1 MTVSVPAIA
10 HANGIDICYQ
20 TFGEAGAAPMLL
32 IMGLAG
38 QMISWEDDFCTQLAA
53 RGFRVIRFD
62 NRDVGHSTHFG
73 AAKPF
78 DPVATLMAALQGR
91 PIVAPYS
98 LADMAA
104 DTIGLMDALAI
115 GTAHVVGASM
125 GGAIAQTMAIEHP
138 ERLRTLTSI
147 MSTTGAPDLP
157 PPTAEAMA
165 VLFGGQVPSAADP
178 SSFLA
183 SFLQT
188 WQVLRGPGFS
198 ADDARDVERA
208 GQSFARGIDP
218 AGAMRQLAAVLGS
231 GSRREALRNVEVPT
245 LVIHGRADPL
255 VPLACGIDTAQAIP
269 GAELLVLDGMGHAL
283 PIALWPQIIDAIAR
297 HAARGAP
304 R

>member
-1 MTVSVPAIA
+1 MSASAPAIA
-10 HANGIDICYQ
+10 RANGIDICYQ
-20 TFGEAGAAPMLL
+20 TFGAAGASPMVL

-38 QMISWEDDFCTQLAA
+38 QMIAWEDDFCTQLAA

-73 AAKPF
+73 AARPF

-115 GTAHVVGASM
+115 GSAHVVGASM
-125 GGAIAQTMAIEHP
+125 GGAIAQVMAIEHP
-138 ERLRTLTSI
+138 ERVRTLTSI

-165 VLFGGQVPSAADP
+165 VLFGEAPSAADP
-178 SSFLA
+178 SRLLA
-183 SFLQT
+183 RFLQT
-188 WQVLRGPGFS
+188 WQVLRGPGFT

-218 AGAMRQLAAVLGS
+218 TGALRQLAAVIAS
-231 GSRREALRNVEVPT
+231 GSRREALRRVRVPT

-255 VPLACGIDTAQAIP
+255 VPLACGIDTAQAVP